1 MPTMYDRLG
10 DLLNET
16 LEAGEVKFIR
26 IDKNGKISEADAKES
41 NEKNDDRSTKEENK
55 SDNNHKLKKEYVI
68 YKKITPEIERCYRL
82 LDVSISANL
91 DDIKKAYKEK
101 IKYYHPDRH
110 ADNPVLL
117 KVSTDKTR
125 QIVEAYKMLVE
136 FIGK

>member
-26 IDKNGKISEADAKES
+26 IDKNGTISEAGAQEIKED
-41 NEKNDDRSTKEENK
+41 NDDHSKKEEK
-55 SDNNHKLKKEYVI
+55 VSSSNHSSKKEYVI

-110 ADNPVLL
+110 ADNPILL

-125 QIVEAYKMLVE
+125 QIVEAYKVLVE
-136 FIGK
+136 FIRG